1 MDYTSGSRLQ
11 SHSFDERS
19 PEMPV
24 LHTPAL
30 FALGGGRV
38 SRIPTPPASARNSV
52 GEHLAAL
59 RKRRVSGQLSG
70 AESAPDTDI
79 EFKQGQ
85 RSGEQDMGF
94 IQIPAGGRRRMAA
107 SFSGSGNYRPA
118 ADLVIRR

>member
-1 MDYTSGSRLQ
+1 MDYSSSNRLQ
-11 SHSFDERS
+11 SHSVDGPY

-24 LHTPAL
+24 LHTPAQ
-30 FALGGGRV
+30 FALGRGRV
-38 SRIPTPPASARNSV
+38 SRIPTPPASAPNSV

-85 RSGEQDMGF
+85 GKGRQDVGF
-94 IQIPAGGRRRMAA
+94 IAIPAGGRRR
-107 SFSGSGNYRPA
+107 
-118 ADLVIRR
+118 